1 MKKTLLSC
9 FMFHVS
15 CFMLLGCASTPP
27 PPSTSSVSRMVK
39 YQPAVKTTPSETTA
53 PWPSGKS
60 AGQTLSPFP
69 GKDETL
75 NPFPAEPVAR
85 RKPMFMPRFP
95 PMQEVGFLYRPP
107 RGFEHQNP
115 RSHTF
120 VNDTKYAARIFVDG
134 TELRQVTNGTVAQT
148 PVVWNGGTRFL
159 PLLPPDAKLYN
170 IGDSDEHTIMVELY
184 AGPAPLQ
191 YAMTCKI
198 EINFLKQQI
207 VYLSYRA
214 CHKSNAS
221 L

>member
-1 MKKTLLSC
+1 MKKNILVFSLVACSLS
-9 FMFHVS
+9 F
-15 CFMLLGCASTPP
+15 GCASMPETR
-27 PPSTSSVSRMVK
+27 SSMPRVAKHKV
-39 YQPAVKTTPSETTA
+39 TTA
-53 PWPSGKS
+53 TAVAPDE
-60 AGQTLSPFP
+60 TLSPYP

-75 NPFPAEPVAR
+75 NPFGNELEVKR
-85 RKPMFMPRFP
+85 RPMLVPRLP
-95 PMQEVGFLYRPP
+95 PLQEVGFVYRPP

-134 TELRQVTNGTVAQT
+134 TELRQVTNGTVTQT

-170 IGDSDEHTIMVELY
+170 IGDSDEHTILVELY

-198 EINFLKQQI
+198 EVNYLKQQT

-214 CHKSNAS
+214 CHKGNPSI
-221 L
+221 

>member
-1 MKKTLLSC
+1 MTKKILVISGFAIITSFLS
-9 FMFHVS
+9 F
-15 CFMLLGCASTPP
+15 GCASAPP
-27 PPSTSSVSRMVK
+27 PRSLTSHVVK
-39 YQPAVKTTPSETTA
+39 YRPATAKTVTDE
-53 PWPSGKS
+53 
-60 AGQTLSPFP
+60 TLSPYP

-75 NPFPAEPVAR
+75 NPFGNEPAVR
-85 RKPMFMPRFP
+85 RRPMFVPRLP

-134 TELRQVTNGTVAQT
+134 TELRQVTNGMVAQT
-148 PVVWNGGTRFL
+148 PVVWNGETRFL

-170 IGDSDEHTIMVELY
+170 IGDSDEHTVMVELY

-191 YAMTCKI
+191 YVMTCKI
-198 EINFLKQQI
+198 EVNFLKQQI

-214 CHKSNAS
+214 CHKSNPS